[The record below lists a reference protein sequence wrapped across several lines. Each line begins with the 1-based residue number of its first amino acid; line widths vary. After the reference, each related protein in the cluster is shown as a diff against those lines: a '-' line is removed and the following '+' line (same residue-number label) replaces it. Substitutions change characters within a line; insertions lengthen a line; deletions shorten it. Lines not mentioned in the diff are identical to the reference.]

1 MEEEREEEEAEERK
15 MENELMNAIV
25 AEESRKLMQPSVKL
39 FGKQHLQGTKA
50 GGDPFR
56 E

>member
-1 MEEEREEEEAEERK
+1 MEEGREEEEEEVRK
-15 MENELMNAIV
+15 MENELMNATV
-25 AEESRKLMQPSVKL
+25 AEESSVKL